1 MKKMKVMFGFDMETD
16 IGSWTSLY
24 DGFKPGTENI
34 LSVLDKHGIK
44 ATFFFT
50 GDAIKNNADVAKK
63 LIAEGHEVGAHSLFH
78 ETVGDALFEVPGVY
92 PVLESEVENRLTINT
107 QMIEEITGVRPIS
120 FRCPRLWGSTA
131 VVNALE
137 KLSLLPRYP

>member
-24 DGFKPGTENI
+24 EGFKPGTENI

-78 ETVGDALFEVPGVY
+78 ETVGR
-92 PVLESEVENRLTINT
+92 N
-107 QMIEEITGVRPIS
+107 S
-120 FRCPRLWGSTA
+120 FGIQICGGEQK
-131 VVNALE
+131 NE
-137 KLSLLPRYP
+137 KGEGY